1 MLGQAGNGKL
11 RVSVGQS
18 KLAAK
23 VAKKYDP
30 QADANRLGSGTQ
42 STYFS
47 ETGTF
52 SKINRT

>member
-23 VAKKYDP
+23 VAKKYVLFEDFLF
-30 QADANRLGSGTQ
+30 NYLCS
-42 STYFS
+42 
-47 ETGTF
+47 
-52 SKINRT
+52 I